1 MSWTDERLDD
11 LSQKVDR
18 GFERTE
24 AAVERC
30 NASIRDLRADMD
42 RGFERVNA
50 DINVLRA
57 EMGTRFDAL
66 HRTLFLGAT
75 GVIASLIG
83 LIATQL

>member
-18 GFERTE
+18 GFERSD
-24 AAVERC
+24 AA
-30 NASIRDLRADMD
+30 IRDLRADMD

-57 EMGTRFDAL
+57 EIGTRFDAL

-83 LIATQL
+83 LIATMVATQS